1 VLPLRSAC
9 LGATFGLALWSL
21 AAGALEFRSVGPQ
34 AAVLYDAPSTKAQ
47 KLFILSQGYPVEIL
61 VSLED
66 WFKVRDASGALAWI
80 EGKDLSVTRMVMV
93 RVPRAEIRQAPA
105 EDAPTVFQAEQD
117 VLLEFI
123 GLAGGYAQVRHRD
136 GMAGYIRVGH
146 IWGL

>member
-1 VLPLRSAC
+1 M
-9 LGATFGLALWSL
+9 

-80 EGKDLSVTRMVMV
+80 EAKDLSVTRMVMV
-93 RVPRAEIRQAPA
+93 RVSRAEIRQAPS
-105 EDAPTVFQAEQD
+105 EDAPAVFQAEQD

-136 GMAGYIRVGH
+136 GVAGYIRVSH

>member
-1 VLPLRSAC
+1 MRPLRGAC
-9 LGATFGLALWSL
+9 LGATFGLALWSV

-80 EGKDLSVTRMVMV
+80 EGKDLSATRMVMV

-105 EDAPTVFQAEQD
+105 EDAPAVFQAQQD

-136 GMAGYIRVGH
+136 GMAGYIRVSQ